1 MNDELERLQ
10 IVPDADYYRTKAA
23 QFYRLARSS
32 QVHDRDNL
40 LDLARELE
48 AKAEAM
54 EDDRYAADETAVRYT
69 PQRG

>member
-1 MNDELERLQ
+1 MNDEQERLQ

-23 QFYRLARSS
+23 QFYRLARNS

-40 LDLARELE
+40 FDLARELE

-54 EDDRYAADETAVRYT
+54 EDDRYAADGASIRY
-69 PQRG
+69 R